1 METNTQQYK
10 KELIKR
16 MKQMDSTQ
24 LHKMIILSNSAAE
37 WVIKCGNPVCAT
49 DFIGYLFSAN
59 MINEK
64 FSTNIGCAVN
74 VFGDF
79 RIFSLD
85 KKKPVMSNKK
95 ARKFYKKLL
104 KLNFLTL
111 DVLPFSEYELEK
123 NLPIDSSK
131 VNLVEEPIFLFSDM
145 YSNMCDSGDVM
156 SCEDGIQIKS
166 NGITGDIEVNG

>member
-1 METNTQQYK
+1 
-10 KELIKR
+10 
-16 MKQMDSTQ
+16 MDPTQ
-24 LHKMIILSNSAAE
+24 LHKMIMLSNSAAE
-37 WVIKCGNPVCAT
+37 WVVKCGNPVCAT

-64 FSTNIGCAVN
+64 FSANIGCAVD

-95 ARKFYKKLL
+95 ARKLYKKLL
-104 KLNFLTL
+104 KLNFLTF
-111 DVLPFSEYELEK
+111 DVLPFSEYELGK

-131 VNLVEEPIFLFSDM
+131 VNLVEEPIFLFSDIG
-145 YSNMCDSGDVM
+145 SKQCDSDDAM
-156 SCEDGIQIKS
+156 SCEDVTQINNS
-166 NGITGDIEVNG
+166 GITGDIEVNG